1 MRASRFA
8 MIALLVLAPVLS
20 LPAQSPSLDSLDA
33 FIKAQMAR
41 RQVNGLS
48 LAIIQDGK
56 IVVARGYGVIDRT
69 TRVPVTPTTLFQ
81 AGSISKPVAAL
92 GALHLVEAGKLVL
105 DENVNVRLVS
115 WKLPDN
121 RFTQSEK
128 VTLRR
133 ILSHSGGLTVHG
145 FPGYDRTDT
154 VPTLVEVLNGT
165 HPANTDSIRVDTT
178 PGAIWRYSGGGFTI
192 MQQLVI
198 DVTGKPFPQYMQQT
212 VLGPIG
218 MSNSSYDQ
226 PLDAGRGAR
235 TATGYYLDRTPVHG
249 RWHVYPEMAAAG
261 LWTTPSDLARFAI
274 EIQET
279 LAGHGHGVI
288 SPAMARQYLTPQK
301 DDWGL
306 GIALAGSGHALRFS
320 HDGRDEGF
328 DASLIATAETGQG
341 VAIMINGNDNANFV
355 DRIARYVANAYHW
368 PSTGPGSEPAAT
380 RGVLLD
386 HARLVALAGYYE
398 VQENNMIILA
408 PRDDN
413 TGLSAL
419 LDGLPGEDFLALDS
433 LHFGSSDR
441 NLRISFVP
449 DSADGS
455 LRLVWRQGEPRER
468 KAPRV
473 VPLPSS
479 RTPVADPDPGLTARI
494 VAAIPALQQGG
505 AALAAAPDVSEGA
518 KRDFTDGVR
527 GQLDDIGPLTYLG
540 EENVS
545 QRSIHRHGSD
555 VARVR
560 YYKTTLKGQPAYLLI
575 HLTADGKVADYDT
588 GTN

>member
-8 MIALLVLAPVLS
+8 ITALLVLAPVLR
-20 LPAQSPSLDSLDA
+20 LHAQSPSLDSLDA
-33 FIKAQMAR
+33 FVKAQMAR

-56 IVVARGYGVIDRT
+56 IAVARGYGVTDRT
-69 TRVPVTPTTLFQ
+69 TRTPVTTTTLFQ

-92 GALHLVEAGKLVL
+92 GALHLMEAGKLAL
-105 DENVNVRLVS
+105 DEDVNVRLTS
-115 WKLPDN
+115 WKLPGN

-145 FPGYDRTDT
+145 FPGYDVHAT
-154 VPTLVEVLNGT
+154 VPTLVQVLNGAP
-165 HPANTDSIRVDTT
+165 PANTDSIRVDTT

-198 DVTGKPFPQYMQQT
+198 DVTGKPFPQYMQQA

-218 MSNSSYDQ
+218 MTNSSYQQ
-226 PLDAGRGAR
+226 PQPAARARR
-235 TATGYYLDRTPVHG
+235 TASGYYIDRTPVPG

-279 LAGHGHGVI
+279 LAGRGHGVI
-288 SPAMARQYLTPQK
+288 SPAMARQYLALQK
-301 DDWGL
+301 GDYGL
-306 GIALAGSGHALRFS
+306 GISLAGTGHSLRFS
-320 HDGRDEGF
+320 HGGRDEGF
-328 DASLIATAETGQG
+328 DAWMEATAESGQG
-341 VAIMINGNDNANFV
+341 VVIMINGNDNANFV

-368 PSTGPGSEPAAT
+368 PSTGPASEPAAT
-380 RGVLLD
+380 NGVPMD
-386 HARLVALAGYYE
+386 PARLAALAGYYE

-419 LDGLPGEDFLALDS
+419 LDGLPGEDFFALDS

-449 DSADGS
+449 DSADGA
-455 LRLVWRQGEPRER
+455 LRLVWREGEPRER
-468 KAPRV
+468 RAPRV

-479 RTPVADPDPGLTARI
+479 RTPVADPDPALTARI

-518 KRDFTDGVR
+518 KRDFTNGVR
-527 GQLDDIGPLTYLG
+527 GQLDEIGPLTYLG

-545 QRSIHRHGSD
+545 KRSIHRHGSD

-575 HLTADGKVADYDT
+575 HLTADGKLADYDT
-588 GTN
+588 GTR